1 MIRILFVCHGNI
13 CRSVMA
19 EYMLD
24 HLIRENGWESFLSCD
39 SAATS
44 LEEIGNPIH
53 YGARRC
59 LLRHGIPIG
68 DHRARRITKD
78 DYGRYDWIIG
88 MDEENMYDL
97 AWFYRPDPKK
107 KIASLLSFAGKKKE
121 IADPW
126 YTGQFEDTY
135 RDLEEGL
142 GGLIDHLKKQGTLP

>member
-1 MIRILFVCHGNI
+1 M
-13 CRSVMA
+13 
-19 EYMLD
+19 
-24 HLIRENGWESFLSCD
+24 
-39 SAATS
+39 
-44 LEEIGNPIH
+44 
-53 YGARRC
+53 
-59 LLRHGIPIG
+59 RHGIPIG

-107 KIASLLSFAGKKKE
+107 KIASLLSFAGRNRE

-142 GGLIDHLKKQGTLP
+142 DGLIDHLKKQGTLP

>member
-1 MIRILFVCHGNI
+1 MDYYQK
-13 CRSVMA
+13 

-88 MDEENMYDL
+88 MDEENMYYMMNK
-97 AWFYRPDPKK
+97 FGGDP
-107 KIASLLSFAGKKKE
+107 AGKIHNLMDYAGMPGKE
-121 IADPW
+121 DGPIERRGNPHFDQPGYHGAS
-126 YTGQFEDTY
+126 
-135 RDLEEGL
+135 
-142 GGLIDHLKKQGTLP
+142 